1 MKFHSLTGLDAAFDI
16 NDGLNYLK
24 ERSLSANNYSLQGI
38 LDTIST
44 GLSTGATLANFPATQ
59 ARRNVEKIRIKNNS
73 LCILCPEYT

>member
-1 MKFHSLTGLDAAFDI
+1 MKFHSLTDLDAAFNI

-24 ERSLSANNYSLQGI
+24 ERSLSNNYSFQGI

-59 ARRNVEKIRIKNNS
+59 AKRNVEKIRIKNNS
-73 LCILCPEYT
+73 L